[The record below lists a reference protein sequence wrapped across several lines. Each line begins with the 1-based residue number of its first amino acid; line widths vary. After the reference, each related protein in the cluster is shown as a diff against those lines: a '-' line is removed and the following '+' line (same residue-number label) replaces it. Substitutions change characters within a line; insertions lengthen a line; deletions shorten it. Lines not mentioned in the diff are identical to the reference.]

1 MVTLS
6 RFHVRARSFNY
17 RDHRRSPRRFITS
30 RTRRNSAAIINIII
44 TIIINIYIYYIRSF
58 KYRRND
64 CRVGIETCKSTWR
77 VVAFSCPIKK
87 RPCVFLSYGAEDFN
101 RLKELSYRLMLKG
114 EEKGEDRS
122 SVNRGILLYKIDAC
136 IVIGISYPSTISL
149 LFKLNEKFLSQISE

>member
-44 TIIINIYIYYIRSF
+44 TIIINIYIYIISDRLNIVGAIVVSGQ
-58 KYRRND
+58 K
-64 CRVGIETCKSTWR
+64 RVKALEESSHFPARLKN
-77 VVAFSCPIKK
+77 VHVFFS
-87 RPCVFLSYGAEDFN
+87 RTGDFN

-149 LFKLNEKFLSQISE
+149 RFKLNEKFLSQISE